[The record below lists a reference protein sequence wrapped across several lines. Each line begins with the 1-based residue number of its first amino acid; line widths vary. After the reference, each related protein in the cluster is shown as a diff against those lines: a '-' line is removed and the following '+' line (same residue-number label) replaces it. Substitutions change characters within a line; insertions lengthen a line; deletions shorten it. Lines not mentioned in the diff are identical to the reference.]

1 MKDPETAGDDLW
13 EFVSWLVEQSEKG
26 GTAEPHA
33 LSPPSTSLTSSTP
46 ETSSTE
52 KSSSVHRSCT
62 AESLGEL
69 LNRAATADLDV
80 AETQASLDLED
91 FDKHCPPK
99 TTNKK
104 NDDEKTTKKDDEKT
118 TKKDGDKDE
127 TTPKKKKKRDKAQT
141 TKKDGDKDETTPKK
155 KKKRDKATHSRRM
168 RFYRSLTSS
177 FLSFCKKIFY
187 ICTWHVDSACLLHL
201 WS

>member
-69 LNRAATADLDV
+69 LNRAATADSDV

-104 NDDEKTTKKDDEKT
+104 NDDEKTTKKDDEK
-118 TKKDGDKDE
+118 
-127 TTPKKKKKRDKAQT
+127 T